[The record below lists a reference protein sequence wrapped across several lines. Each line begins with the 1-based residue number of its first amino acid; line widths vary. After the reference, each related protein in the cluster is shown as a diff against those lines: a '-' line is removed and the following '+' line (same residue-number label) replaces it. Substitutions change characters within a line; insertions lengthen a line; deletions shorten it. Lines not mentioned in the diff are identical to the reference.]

1 MGIIE
6 ELQSLQ
12 KRFDDIPTMV
22 MSPKAY
28 GSLVKVEPQYLSPSL
43 LGAPVVQTDK
53 QLTTPVVRSLDQ
65 FAEYDVADMFWAEP
79 LGLAEWYDVDVDVIA
94 MKPMQSMQAQFAVEM
109 IEHYHP
115 YSGVKLED

>member
-28 GSLVKVEPQYLSPSL
+28 GSLVKVEPQHLGPSL
-43 LGAPVVQTDK
+43 FGTPVVLSGQ
-53 QLTTPVVRSLDQ
+53 QLTMPVVRSLDR
-65 FAEYDVADMFWAEP
+65 FAEYEAADMEWAEP
-79 LGLAEWYDVDVDVIA
+79 LGLAEWHDVDVIA
-94 MKPMQSMQAQFAVEM
+94 MKRMPSMQVQFAIEM
-109 IEHYHP
+109 SEHCYH
-115 YSGVKLED
+115 YLGVKLED